1 MKQDHELHQDSR
13 SWHLLGFLIEHGK
26 DVALVVGDKA
36 EPRPQQGLPTSL
48 QEEVGQDQ
56 GSKHLQRC
64 NAPGRVPILMG
75 PGVVLEG
82 NLVVE
87 PPGVSLGRVLFASNP
102 STDVGFSRLGRT
114 GVTRPPPFRQRIVG
128 ARLNLWMVKKVKQ
141 KLGKGSDQV
150 AGPTHR
156 GSGSLP
162 GPKGL
167 KERPT
172 KGPGR

>member
-1 MKQDHELHQDSR
+1 MSSTGSSHLSARGSR
-13 SWHLLGFLIEHGK
+13 SRSRFQTSP
-26 DVALVVGDKA
+26 ALQCAGS
-36 EPRPQQGLPTSL
+36 GLPP
-48 QEEVGQDQ
+48 D
-56 GSKHLQRC
+56 
-64 NAPGRVPILMG
+64 G
-75 PGVVLEG
+75 PRGGLRGEPCSG
-82 NLVVE
+82 TVE

-114 GVTRPPPFRQRIVG
+114 GVARPPPFRQRIVG
-128 ARLNLWMVKKVKQ
+128 ARMNLWMVKKVKQ
-141 KLGKGSDQV
+141 KFGKGSDQV

-156 GSGSLP
+156 GSGGLP